1 MCRLDDVTRPLYF
14 RGNRLSLMFRVGR
27 DGVLLLSGIGKRY
40 SFGYG
45 FSMKSEIVDWD
56 ERLIDTFV
64 GKCVLFT
71 HAKYLTGMRNTIVV
85 LEKS

>member
-27 DGVLLLSGIGKRY
+27 DGVLLLSGIGKKY

-56 ERLIDTFV
+56 ERLIDTLCREV
-64 GKCVLFT
+64 CSL
-71 HAKYLTGMRNTIVV
+71 HSCEISHRA
-85 LEKS
+85 